1 MELFWTS
8 KKRIN
13 GLKHFV
19 VINQY
24 KLKKEPYLDFVSAL
38 DDSINFKISKKA
50 FEDSNQWIKG
60 WNNNEKEKIDFKE
73 YQKFKSEISR
83 DNLNKISLSQTSQ
96 FNIS

>member
-1 MELFWTS
+1 VELFWTS

-24 KLKKEPYLDFVSAL
+24 KLKEEEYLDFVSVL
-38 DDSINFKISKKA
+38 DDSINFKISKKV

-73 YQKFKSEISR
+73 YQKFKSEINK
-83 DNLNKISLSQTSQ
+83 DNLSKISLSETSQ

>member
-24 KLKKEPYLDFVSAL
+24 KLKKEAYLDFVSAL
-38 DDSINFKISKKA
+38 DESINFKISKKA

>member
-8 KKRIN
+8 KKRIK

-24 KLKKEPYLDFVSAL
+24 KLKEEEYLDFVSVL
-38 DDSINFKISKKA
+38 DDSINFKISKKV

-73 YQKFKSEISR
+73 YQKFKSEINK
-83 DNLNKISLSQTSQ
+83 DNLSKISLSETSQ

>member
-24 KLKKEPYLDFVSAL
+24 KLKEEEYLDFVSVL
-38 DDSINFKISKKA
+38 DDSINFKISKKV

-73 YQKFKSEISR
+73 YQKFKSEINK
-83 DNLNKISLSQTSQ
+83 DNLSKISLSETSQ

>member
-19 VINQY
+19 IVNQY
-24 KLKKEPYLDFVSAL
+24 KLKKEAYLDFVSVL

>member
-24 KLKKEPYLDFVSAL
+24 KLKKEAYLDFVSVL

-50 FEDSNQWIKG
+50 LEDPNQWIKG
-60 WNNNEKEKIDFKE
+60 WNNNEKETIYFKE
-73 YQKFKSEISR
+73 YQKFKSEISK
-83 DNLNKISLSQTSQ
+83 DNPSKISLSKTSQ

>member
-24 KLKKEPYLDFVSAL
+24 KLKEEEYLDFVSVL
-38 DDSINFKISKKA
+38 DDSINFKISKKV

-73 YQKFKSEISR
+73 YQKFKSEINK
-83 DNLNKISLSQTSQ
+83 DNLIKISLSETSQ

>member
-24 KLKKEPYLDFVSAL
+24 KLKGEEYLDFVSVL
-38 DDSINFKISKKA
+38 DDSINFKISKKV

-73 YQKFKSEISR
+73 YQKFKSEINK
-83 DNLNKISLSQTSQ
+83 DNLSKISLSETSK

>member
-8 KKRIN
+8 KKRIK

-24 KLKKEPYLDFVSAL
+24 KLKEEEYLDFVSVL
-38 DDSINFKISKKA
+38 DDSINFKISKKV

-73 YQKFKSEISR
+73 YQKFKSEINK
-83 DNLNKISLSQTSQ
+83 DNLSKISLSKTSQ